1 MREARSWGLVN
12 AVLAVVLVLLVA
24 GAVVLGVTGSRQSP
38 QQASAQAMSDEYA
51 AVTAAARRETEAFLT
66 VDYRNMEPTVKKV
79 LAGATG
85 AFKKEYAHSEIN
97 LRAAAT
103 QSKATSRGTVRAVGV
118 GDIRVGSAT
127 VYVAADS
134 TVSNKSTGQ
143 KPQPRYYR
151 FQLDMTRVKG
161 AWLTSD
167 LQFVS

>member
-1 MREARSWGLVN
+1 MSEARSWGLVN

-24 GAVVLGVTGSRQSP
+24 GAVVLGVSGAGQSP
-38 QQASAQAMSDEYA
+38 QEASAAAMSQEYD

-66 VDYRNMEPTVKKV
+66 VDYRNMAPTVKKV

-85 AFKKEYAHSEIN
+85 AFKKEYARSEVN
-97 LRAAAT
+97 LRTAAH
-103 QSKATSRGTVRAVGV
+103 QSRASSKGTVRAVGI
-118 GDIRVGSAT
+118 GDIGPSSAT

-134 TVSNKSTGQ
+134 TVSNKSTGH

-151 FQLDMTRVKG
+151 FQLTMTRVKG
-161 AWLTSD
+161 TWLTSD